1 MRKGY
6 PKKHF
11 RAADVSSVSS
21 VRPRIDIL
29 HLLDQGTGLGR
40 TWGGGGGGASEGR
53 RSVDCW
59 KHDSQVEI
67 AKTSGLGRSENT
79 AQEFIQLQCGL
90 KIQHLTSGCVSRRPP
105 HRLSLGLMNCEMV
118 SGDASG

>member
-21 VRPRIDIL
+21 VRPRIDLL

-40 TWGGGGGGASEGR
+40 TWGGGVLVKEDAASIAGNMIVKWKLQKLLDLVAVKILHR
-53 RSVDCW
+53 SSFNYSVDSRSST
-59 KHDSQVEI
+59 SQV
-67 AKTSGLGRSENT
+67 
-79 AQEFIQLQCGL
+79 
-90 KIQHLTSGCVSRRPP
+90 
-105 HRLSLGLMNCEMV
+105 
-118 SGDASG
+118 DA